1 MDTHEKLL
9 EGGET
14 ADAVVPGNPAKSEI
28 LVRIHLRPIDEGV
41 MPDEGQALKP
51 EEVALL
57 DAWVEAG
64 AEWPEGVT
72 LTERKPVALKRVA
85 LPKKAP
91 GSATEAAA
99 MLDDLLGA
107 GWPPDLQRGGAPVG
121 PAADPEMIEP
131 ADMVNVMMSRKNLV
145 DRGEGDFKRREILWC
160 TRSAIEQKFFNAGFN
175 ED

>member
-1 MDTHEKLL
+1 MHQQVAAGGMMQHGIAFLGV
-9 EGGET
+9 GGEHERPVLVFDFHREGVLRF
-14 ADAVVPGNPAKSEI
+14 AVNHLESRDPHAAVVVS
-28 LVRIHLRPIDEGV
+28 VIDRAV
-41 MPDEGQALKP
+41 
-51 EEVALL
+51 
-57 DAWVEAG
+57 
-64 AEWPEGVT
+64 
-72 LTERKPVALKRVA
+72 LTEFRAFNHVPAGWQGIKPGFDIPFVDTA
-85 LPKKAP
+85 
-91 GSATEAAA
+91 E